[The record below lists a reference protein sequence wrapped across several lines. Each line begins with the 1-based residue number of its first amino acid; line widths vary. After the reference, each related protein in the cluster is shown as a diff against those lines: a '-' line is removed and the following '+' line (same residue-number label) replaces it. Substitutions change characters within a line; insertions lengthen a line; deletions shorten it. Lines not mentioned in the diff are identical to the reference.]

1 MRRVSVAV
9 APKCTAA
16 CVAMPC
22 PASQISLPLTHG
34 PLTRPSA
41 IPSCATCRAVN
52 QMPPA
57 QMLRAGPRL
66 LDLFYFLLIG
76 SITDIECICIDAIT
90 GSFMPASS
98 PAIEALQSAQ
108 QRGPYG
114 AEGQLEIWGMSSVLE
129 AYRLAIACAQMS
141 QVEGTAL
148 QVQLPAQ
155 PGLPS
160 MFVLACLC
168 CQCADDGA
176 YTPSLLPL
184 AAAAPAHLPAS
195 QGCGPP
201 RRRRLRCAGRDSRF
215 RLGPLQASGWPLAC
229 TLTGLPRPEKNRQQF

>member
-66 LDLFYFLLIG
+66 LEQAQGLLG
-76 SITDIECICIDAIT
+76 ALEA
-90 GSFMPASS
+90 
-98 PAIEALQSAQ
+98 ALQSAQ

-114 AEGQLEIWGMSSVLE
+114 AEGQLEIWGMASVLE

-195 QGCGPP
+195 HGCGPP